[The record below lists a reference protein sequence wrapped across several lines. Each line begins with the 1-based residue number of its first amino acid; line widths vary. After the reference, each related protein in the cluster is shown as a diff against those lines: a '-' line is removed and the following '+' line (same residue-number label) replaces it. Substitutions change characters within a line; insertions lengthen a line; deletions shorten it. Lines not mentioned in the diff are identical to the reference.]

1 MLFEEKI
8 KETNFRPTDKITKVR
23 LDLEPKRENN
33 LQKINKVYSK
43 EVFSDNKRLGR
54 SKLIKIAIDNLIN
67 DLEKQASEEA
77 AIEYVRTLF
86 VSYLRKQSFFSSI
99 SFGKIC
105 GTLIN

>member
-1 MLFEEKI
+1 MIFEEKI

-54 SKLIKIAIDNLIN
+54 SKLIKIAIDNVIN

-77 AIEYVRTLF
+77 AIEYVRTLYKEAEF
-86 VSYLRKQSFFSSI
+86 
-99 SFGKIC
+99 
-105 GTLIN
+105 

>member
-43 EVFSDNKRLGR
+43 EVFSNNKRLGR
-54 SKLIKIAIDNLIN
+54 SKIIKMAIDNLIR
-67 DLEKQASEEA
+67 DVEGLPEEEGLE
-77 AIEYVRTLF
+77 YLRTLYKEAEF
-86 VSYLRKQSFFSSI
+86 
-99 SFGKIC
+99 
-105 GTLIN
+105 